1 MFLPE
6 IYMHLQHPAATRG
19 SSPIPRDAANRK
31 AGTDDGGQRPVG
43 ALPSLQR
50 RAGLRPQPAP
60 EALNEWDEW
69 KSVRDV
75 A

>member
-6 IYMHLQHPAATRG
+6 IYMHLQHTTATRG
-19 SSPIPRDAANRK
+19 SSPIPRDTASRAA
-31 AGTDDGGQRPVG
+31 GSDDGARRPMG
-43 ALPSLQR
+43 THPIH
-50 RAGLRPQPAP
+50 GPRPQPTP
-60 EALNEWDEW
+60 EVRHEWDEW